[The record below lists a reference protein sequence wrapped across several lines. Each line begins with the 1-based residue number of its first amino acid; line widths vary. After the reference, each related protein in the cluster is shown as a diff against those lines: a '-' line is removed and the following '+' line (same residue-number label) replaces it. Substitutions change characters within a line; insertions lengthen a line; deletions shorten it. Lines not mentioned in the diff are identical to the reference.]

1 MQKVVCEGVG
11 LRGVNLVFGIA
22 VCVHGA
28 VWAGLQRKYKKLEFF
43 GIVGIYSFG
52 TYLTLRAQLVPE
64 EITLCFNCFRENILS
79 SIQFK
84 IQLNWKYFCTRVVHG
99 PAIIYIIKYF
109 TFMAEKIDVYGRTS
123 RKLQLLAFNTSHFV
137 LCN

>member
-43 GIVGIYSFG
+43 WHS
-52 TYLTLRAQLVPE
+52 R
-64 EITLCFNCFRENILS
+64 NILLWNLFDFNVRFE
-79 SIQFK
+79 SIPS
-84 IQLNWKYFCTRVVHG
+84 N
-99 PAIIYIIKYF
+99 
-109 TFMAEKIDVYGRTS
+109 S
-123 RKLQLLAFNTSHFV
+123 RLLS
-137 LCN
+137 

>member
-43 GIVGIYSFG
+43 WHS
-52 TYLTLRAQLVPE
+52 R
-64 EITLCFNCFRENILS
+64 NILLWNLFD
-79 SIQFK
+79 FK
-84 IQLNWKYFCTRVVHG
+84 SAISTRGDYFMFQL
-99 PAIIYIIKYF
+99 
-109 TFMAEKIDVYGRTS
+109 S
-123 RKLQLLAFNTSHFV
+123 
-137 LCN
+137 